1 MLGGIED
8 KKYTI
13 IDITR
18 YQCYKCGRRT
28 GKEGFMKS
36 LCVILTVF
44 CICLFSA
51 EGRAAD
57 WVYYTKDNLGNY
69 KFYDRTSIRY
79 SSKDVI
85 RVLKK
90 DVYSKNGIK
99 DFVAQRAK
107 NKLST
112 YGYDDL
118 SHVLCKEEINC
129 KTKEFRLLACSIYD
143 KSGSIVENQSVPD
156 GHQVWEPIQPGSDL
170 DIFRKVL
177 CKLPP
182 KKAKTKSVTKHTGK
196 R

>member
-1 MLGGIED
+1 MED
-8 KKYTI
+8 
-13 IDITR
+13 
-18 YQCYKCGRRT
+18 
-28 GKEGFMKS
+28 FMKS
-36 LCVILTVF
+36 LCVILMVF
-44 CICLFSA
+44 CTCLFSA

-79 SSKDVI
+79 SSKDI
-85 RVLKK
+85 ISVLKK

-129 KTKEFRLLACSIYD
+129 KTKEYRLLTCSIYD

-170 DIFRKVL
+170 DTFRKVL

-182 KKAKTKSVTKHTGK
+182 KKAKTKSVTRHKGK